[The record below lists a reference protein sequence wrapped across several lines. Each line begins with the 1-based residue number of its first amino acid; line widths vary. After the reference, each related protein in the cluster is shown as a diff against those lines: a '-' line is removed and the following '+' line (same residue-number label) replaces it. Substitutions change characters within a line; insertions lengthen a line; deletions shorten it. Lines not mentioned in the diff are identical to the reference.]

1 MLKPSEI
8 DPESGQSIQ
17 QQQEVQRIYGQT
29 KLKFLELL
37 LKRFMDKS
45 AFCRK
50 EVIKAFTRLTE
61 ENLVPSQS
69 YMELFIAV
77 VGRLKDSAVLVR
89 KSALSLYQQ
98 LICIYALIFRVD
110 VNKG

>member
-1 MLKPSEI
+1 
-8 DPESGQSIQ
+8 
-17 QQQEVQRIYGQT
+17 
-29 KLKFLELL
+29 
-37 LKRFMDKS
+37 MDKS

-61 ENLVPSQS
+61 ENLVPSYS
-69 YMELFIAV
+69 YMELFQAV
-77 VGRLKDSAVLVR
+77 IGRLKDVAVLVR

-110 VNKG
+110 VTHGQKFPTMEQVLADYEQSLKDYEGAKKVLDNKINALNQKK